1 LGWRWP
7 WRVVV
12 TGVASGS
19 CADGVWV
26 VVGGVYNSILAAS
39 FPFPS
44 FCLIYY
50 NCIRYLRSRPK
61 VKVSLSQAVQS
72 GLTSLFATWK
82 EVSVDFPHVK
92 RYLIGV
98 MFTEAALNAFAPI
111 ASVRIRQ
118 R

>member
-1 LGWRWP
+1 M
-7 WRVVV
+7 VV

-19 CADGVWV
+19 CAGGVWV
-26 VVGGVYNSILAAS
+26 VVGGVQQYSCCP

-50 NCIRYLRSRPK
+50 DCIRYLRSRPK
-61 VKVSLSQAVQS
+61 AKVSLSQAVQS

-98 MFTEAALNAFAPI
+98 MFTEAAMNAFAPI